1 MLKFMLAS
9 RSKPEHTKERY
20 YFEWGIIHVALMLT
34 TPTVMSTF
42 RRYAQH
48 FVPDGLEGARLL
60 FPLSKMAW
68 ENMADHWLETWEDL
82 VLPFK
87 ADDYPNRMQPHNFGD
102 SNFDI
107 QLMTGEELYAE
118 DGYYSGGIKLVH
130 FLHRRPDVS
139 LDEFKAKYRAHGDVL
154 VESGRG
160 LLRKYV
166 QNTETQGDPAYFKG
180 TLFELGGVNTY
191 AGVEELWFDDVG
203 RRVRVLRRP
212 GAAGRP
218 ARELCGVR
226 RRRRLLDGHD
236 RAGRLRLR
244 DARPHQPAAGGPQRR
259 ARSRRSS
266 TRRATRAGGCPAGRS
281 GRARRPSRDVRT
293 PAARTLASA
302 HGAAGGAS
310 LGADRRRVRRGAPGL
325 RGAADRRHRDDAG
338 PGPVPAGPLHDERRA
353 GRPADLGVRAGR
365 RARRHPDGP
374 RLVAVGRQD
383 AVRRRGPLPGRKPAA
398 RRGGHLPVDAGG
410 PVRPGHGRRRRDPC
424 RDGADL
430 AVRHACLAAPGVRAA
445 RRRHRGGHRPH
456 AADPAQRGEGRRLS
470 RRCASRP
477 RSSGSGCSSPWLHS
491 ARCARARRRW
501 RPGTAR
507 AGARARARGEE
518 RHRPARLLS

>member
-1 MLKFMLAS
+1 MLKFILAS

-60 FPLSKMAW
+60 FRLSKMGW

-130 FLHRRPDVS
+130 FLPRRLGVS
-139 LDEFKAKYRAHGDVL
+139 LDEFKARYRAHGDVL

-191 AGVEELWFDDVG
+191 SGVEELWFDDVDA
-203 RRVRVLRRP
+203 VY
-212 GAAGRP
+212 
-218 ARELCGVR
+218 EFCG
-226 RRRRLLDGHD
+226 
-236 RAGRLRLR
+236 
-244 DARPHQPAAGGPQRR
+244 DA
-259 ARSRRSS
+259 
-266 TRRATRAGGCPAGRS
+266 
-281 GRARRPSRDVRT
+281 
-293 PAARTLASA
+293 
-302 HGAAGGAS
+302 
-310 LGADRRRVRRGAPGL
+310 
-325 RGAADRRHRDDAG
+325 
-338 PGPVPAGPLHDERRA
+338 ERRA
-353 GRPADLGVRAGR
+353 GLLESYAGFVGDGAYSMVTTERVVFDFVTPGHVTPQPAILREGTLEAI
-365 RARRHPDGP
+365 
-374 RLVAVGRQD
+374 
-383 AVRRRGPLPGRKPAA
+383 
-398 RRGGHLPVDAGG
+398 VDAQGYTG
-410 PVRPGHGRRRRDPC
+410 WWVPGWDRRTRTTPV
-424 RDGADL
+424 A
-430 AVRHACLAAPGVRAA
+430 
-445 RRRHRGGHRPH
+445 
-456 AADPAQRGEGRRLS
+456 
-470 RRCASRP
+470 
-477 RSSGSGCSSPWLHS
+477 
-491 ARCARARRRW
+491 
-501 RPGTAR
+501 
-507 AGARARARGEE
+507 
-518 RHRPARLLS
+518 